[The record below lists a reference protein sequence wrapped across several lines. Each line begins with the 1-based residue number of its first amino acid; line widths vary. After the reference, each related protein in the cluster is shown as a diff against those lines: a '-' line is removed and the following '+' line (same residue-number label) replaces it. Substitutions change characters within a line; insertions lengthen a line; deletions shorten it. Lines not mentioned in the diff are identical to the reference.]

1 MCQPTKKNLAR
12 YNCKTGRREFTPDDN
27 EKPGPSNEPSVDIP
41 NKRNNFLR
49 KQRSLSGEH
58 MHLSISATENI
69 NLLPQENDKQRSKTA
84 PCNAGKLRITGNTEK
99 DTYPL
104 ANHNISRAGNID
116 DGRTTQN
123 KTVEQDQTELQAHP
137 IKSCQE
143 YNLVHQIDQ
152 RADIETPLEI
162 NTSNNKDSNGII
174 RPVYMADRKDHCK
187 LDDDDNDDDDD
198 DDDDDDPTEIGDKTL
213 SQFSSDS
220 PTCHVNTQATDI
232 ANDSYCERPVKETH
246 SGTNVHR
253 ELPNDDVCGE
263 SNKVSSSIT
272 SEDRCEMNDTSGEQ
286 TILITT
292 TPLAKCISVLSTD
305 KEHSKRNISAKS
317 PNALDTRN
325 HPHGISVKEIDNSFQ
340 NNNGQYSRNKT
351 WASID
356 TSDNLSLTPSELIE
370 SFEHGTCNM
379 QVATSPFMS
388 GRNEEYDEPKQDLN
402 GINSFNICER
412 NEILHYI
419 FKPEV
424 ETCIGASATKYNTDC
439 LGANNFA
446 MTNTPRSSFVSSE
459 NKIVIPTDYG
469 EESSEFDITDS
480 EPELEIDAQT
490 HLDDDVAELKALLEL
505 TKERH
510 DDSVTGDFMDDNTVK
525 IELTNGKPCKE
536 YVQFVREKT
545 MDTKKSKAIK
555 KVEKKKTSQKD
566 KISKSLTKGST
577 LITPIKGDKTKKA
590 NYAKHKN
597 TVQNKKKTKP
607 TRNTRGKKTKRNLK
621 HT

>member
-1 MCQPTKKNLAR
+1 MLCQPTKKNLAR
-12 YNCKTGRREFTPDDN
+12 YNCKTGRKEFTPDDN

-41 NKRNNFLR
+41 NKRNEFLR
-49 KQRSLSGEH
+49 KQRSLSGKH

-69 NLLPQENDKQRSKTA
+69 NLLPPENDKQRSKTA
-84 PCNAGKLRITGNTEK
+84 PSNAGKLRIIGNTAK
-99 DTYPL
+99 DTDPL
-104 ANHNISRAGNID
+104 ANHNITRAGNID
-116 DGRTTQN
+116 DSRTIHNQ
-123 KTVEQDQTELQAHP
+123 TVEHEHTGQQGHT

-152 RADIETPLEI
+152 QADIETLLEI

-174 RPVYMADRKDHCK
+174 RPIYMADKKDHCK
-187 LDDDDNDDDDD
+187 LDDDDD
-198 DDDDDDPTEIGDKTL
+198 DDDDDDPTEIDDKTL

-220 PTCHVNTQATDI
+220 PTCHINTLATDI
-232 ANDSYCERPVKETH
+232 ANDNDCEGHVKETH

-272 SEDRCEMNDTSGEQ
+272 SEDRCELNDTSGEESVF
-286 TILITT
+286 ITT
-292 TPLAKCISVLSTD
+292 TYSAECLSVLSTD
-305 KEHSKRNISAKS
+305 KEHSKRNISAKP

-325 HPHGISVKEIDNSFQ
+325 HPHGISVKDIDNSFQ
-340 NNNGQYSRNKT
+340 NNNGQNSRNKT

-356 TSDNLSLTPSELIE
+356 TSDSLSLTSSELVE

-379 QVATSPFMS
+379 QDVTSPWMS
-388 GRNEEYDEPKQDLN
+388 DRNKEYDETKWDMN
-402 GINSFNICER
+402 GNNSFNICER
-412 NEILHYI
+412 NATIHYI
-419 FKPEV
+419 CKPKV
-424 ETCIGASATKYNTDC
+424 DTCIGASATKYNMHC
-439 LGANNFA
+439 PGANNFA

-510 DDSVTGDFMDDNTVK
+510 DDSVTGDSMDDNTVK

-566 KISKSLTKGST
+566 KISKSLAKGTT
-577 LITPIKGDKTKKA
+577 LITHIKGDKTKKA
-590 NYAKHKN
+590 NDTEHKN
-597 TVQNKKKTKP
+597 LVQNKKKIKP